1 MGLFVN
7 FAALTIADVAMLNLR
22 PPYPEVTLRLCFGRL
37 EQIIQAA
44 MENTTH
50 STETK
55 PRYVWP
61 WFIAAAVIV
70 AIVLAAL
77 AIRAEA
83 NRVKQQRQFSI
94 PETAK

>member
-1 MGLFVN
+1 
-7 FAALTIADVAMLNLR
+7 
-22 PPYPEVTLRLCFGRL
+22 
-37 EQIIQAA
+37 
-44 MENTTH
+44 MEDTNH

-70 AIVLAAL
+70 AVVIAVV

-83 NRVKQQRQFSI
+83 NRVKQQRQFAI
-94 PETAK
+94 PELTK

>member
-1 MGLFVN
+1 
-7 FAALTIADVAMLNLR
+7 
-22 PPYPEVTLRLCFGRL
+22 
-37 EQIIQAA
+37 
-44 MENTTH
+44 MENTTR

-70 AIVLAAL
+70 AVVIAVL

-94 PETAK
+94 PELTK